1 MAQSEKPGSTAGSRS
16 GTQSNSTI
24 GSSRA
29 PSLNGAA
36 AGTDTPP
43 DDPRC
48 EPAKLRE
55 LRESELTY
63 RKLAQIGS
71 DWIWETDDRFRLI
84 SNIRHNARSADFL
97 THIEGMT
104 HWELAGVDPETDTA
118 WAAHRADLVAHRP
131 FRNFKFSFLPP
142 AQQENHYRV
151 SGNTDFNDAG
161 QVIGY
166 RSLNKN
172 DGGRVHVSISGFPI
186 FGPNDV
192 FTGYRGTARDITGTV
207 VAEQTASQAHQRMLD
222 AIEALPESF
231 ILCDAEDRIV
241 LCNSATRTKMPWCNV
256 LTEPGMKFEDRLR
269 DLVFSGTVPDAIG
282 REEEWIR
289 ARMEQHRNNPGIR
302 ESKRADG
309 RWVQIT
315 ERRTADGGT
324 VLIHAD
330 VTAQKRN
337 EMEREAALT
346 RATEE
351 NRAKSTFLAN
361 LTHELRDPLS
371 AILGVVEQLSDEPDA
386 SRDVRREKES
396 IRDSAQHLLA
406 LVNNALDISRI
417 DVGKYSVDPSVIDIA
432 AIIRECSAA
441 IWEDRANTRPALIV
455 ELPGD
460 LAPVYADERT
470 SRQIFINILGDAC
483 RLAPPDCTVRVSG
496 RNEDGYVEIAVEDNG
511 PGPSDADVGSLMN
524 PFDRPGSADDPL
536 EHARW
541 NGIGLRLTAADAM
554 ARHLGG
560 LLSVTTPA
568 DGGTIV
574 TVRLPRPAEDKAAD

>member
-1 MAQSEKPGSTAGSRS
+1 MAQSDKQDSTARLRP
-16 GTQSNSTI
+16 GTPSEFAFGAGRTPFLGDESARNGVSPDEST
-24 GSSRA
+24 SD
-29 PSLNGAA
+29 AA
-36 AGTDTPP
+36 NRD
-43 DDPRC
+43 
-48 EPAKLRE
+48 E

-71 DWIWETDDRFRLI
+71 DWIWETDDQFRLI
-84 SNIRHNARSADFL
+84 SNIRHKAKSADILANIEGL
-97 THIEGMT
+97 THWG
-104 HWELAGVDPETDTA
+104 LAGADPENDPS
-118 WAAHRADLVAHRP
+118 WAAHRADLLAHRP
-131 FRNFKFSFLPP
+131 FRDFRFSFLPP

-151 SGNTDFNDAG
+151 SGKHDFNDAG

-166 RSLNKN
+166 RSMNKN
-172 DGGRVHVSISGFPI
+172 DGGRVHVSISGFPV

-192 FTGYRGTARDITGTV
+192 FTGYRGTARDITDTV
-207 VAEQTASQAHQRMLD
+207 VAEETALQAHQRMLD

-241 LCNSATRTKMPWCNV
+241 LCNSATRTKMPWCNI

-269 DLVFSGTVPDAIG
+269 DLVFSGTVPNAIG

-289 ARMEQHRNNPGIR
+289 ERMEQHRNDPGMH
-302 ESKRADG
+302 ESKRSDG

-330 VTAQKRN
+330 VTKQKRD
-337 EMEREAALT
+337 ELEREAALT

-361 LTHELRDPLS
+361 LTHELRDPLT
-371 AILGVVEQLSDEPDA
+371 AILGAVEQLSDVPDA
-386 SRDVRREKES
+386 PRDIRQQKKS
-396 IRDSAQHLLA
+396 IYDATQHLLA

-417 DVGKYSVDPSVIDIA
+417 DVGKYTVDPSIIDIA

-441 IWEDRANTRPALIV
+441 VWDDGANIEPALV
-455 ELPGD
+455 YGLPDD

-470 SRQIFINILGDAC
+470 SRQIFMNILGDAC
-483 RLAPPDCTVRVSG
+483 RLAPPDCTVRVSA
-496 RNEDGYVEIAVEDNG
+496 RNLDDYVEIAVEDNG
-511 PGPSDADVGSLMN
+511 PGPSDADVGSLMH
-524 PFDRPGSADDPL
+524 PFDRPDDANEPL
-536 EHARW
+536 DHARW

-554 ARHLGG
+554 ARRLGG
-560 LLSVTTPA
+560 LLSVTTPSE
-568 DGGTIV
+568 GGTIV
-574 TVRLPRPAEDKAAD
+574 TVRLPRPVGDQGAD

>member
-1 MAQSEKPGSTAGSRS
+1 MAKR
-16 GTQSNSTI
+16 
-24 GSSRA
+24 
-29 PSLNGAA
+29 
-36 AGTDTPP
+36 D
-43 DDPRC
+43 
-48 EPAKLRE
+48 E

-71 DWIWETDDRFRLI
+71 DWIWETDDQFRLV
-84 SNIRHNARSADFL
+84 STIRHKAKLADFL
-97 THIEGMT
+97 SNIEGLT
-104 HWELAGVDPETDTA
+104 LWELAAADPVNDPA
-118 WAAHRADLVAHRP
+118 WAAHLADLKAHRP
-131 FRNFKFSFLPP
+131 FRDFRFSFQPP
-142 AQQENHYRV
+142 ARQENHYRV
-151 SGNTDFNDAG
+151 SGKHDFNDAG

-172 DGGRVHVSISGFPI
+172 DGGRVHVSISGFPV

-192 FTGYRGTARDITGTV
+192 FTGYRGTARDITETV
-207 VAEQTASQAHQRMLD
+207 VAEETAAQAHQRMLD

-241 LCNSATRTKMPWCNV
+241 LCNSATRTKMPWCNI

-289 ARMEQHRNNPGIR
+289 ARMEQHRNDPGMR

-330 VTAQKRN
+330 VTEQKRN
-337 EMEREAALT
+337 ELEREAALT

-361 LTHELRDPLS
+361 LTHELRDPLT
-371 AILGVVEQLSDEPDA
+371 AILGAVDQLSDDWDA
-386 SRDVRREKES
+386 SQGIQQQKRS
-396 IRDSAQHLLA
+396 IRDAARHLLA

-417 DVGKYSVDPSVIDIA
+417 DVGKYTVEPSVIEIA
-432 AIIRECSAA
+432 AIIGECKAA
-441 IWEDRANTRPALIV
+441 IWDDGANSGPALV
-455 ELPGD
+455 LELPDD
-460 LAPVYADERT
+460 LGSVYADERT
-470 SRQIFINILGDAC
+470 CRQIFMNILGDAC
-483 RLAPPDCTVRVSG
+483 RLAPPDCTVRVTG
-496 RNEDGYVEIAVEDNG
+496 QNHEGYVEIAVEDNG
-511 PGPSDADVGSLMN
+511 PGPSETDVGSLMN
-524 PFDRPGSADDPL
+524 PFDWPGSGDGLMDQG
-536 EHARW
+536 RW

-568 DGGTIV
+568 DGGTII
-574 TVRLPRPAEDKAAD
+574 TVRLPRPVDEQAAD

>member
-16 GTQSNSTI
+16 GAQSNSAT
-24 GSSRA
+24 GVAREPA
-29 PSLNGAA
+29 FDGAA
-36 AGTDTPP
+36 AGSGMP
-43 DDPRC
+43 
-48 EPAKLRE
+48 PAKRDE
-55 LRESELTY
+55 LRESELTH

-97 THIEGMT
+97 TNIEGMT
-104 HWELAGVDPETDTA
+104 HWELAGADPENDPV
-118 WAAHRADLVAHRP
+118 WSAHRADLVAHRP
-131 FRNFKFSFLPP
+131 FRNFRFSFLPP

-151 SGNTDFNDAG
+151 SGKPDFNDAG
-161 QVIGY
+161 QMIGY

-172 DGGRVHVSISGFPI
+172 DGGRVHVSISGFPV

-192 FTGYRGTARDITGTV
+192 FTGYRGTARDITETV
-207 VAEQTASQAHQRMLD
+207 VAEETASQAHQRMLD

-289 ARMEQHRNNPGIR
+289 ARMEQHRNNPGMR

-330 VTAQKRN
+330 VTAKKRN

-361 LTHELRDPLS
+361 LTHELRDPLT
-371 AILGVVEQLSDEPDA
+371 AILGVVEQLSDEPNA
-386 SRDVRREKES
+386 SPDIRREKES
-396 IRDSAQHLLA
+396 IRDAAQHLLA

-417 DVGKYSVDPSVIDIA
+417 DVGKYPIDPGVIDLA
-432 AIIRECSAA
+432 EIIRECGAA
-441 IWEDRANTRPALIV
+441 VWEGRTNTKPALV
-455 ELPGD
+455 LELPED
-460 LAPVYADERT
+460 LASVYADART
-470 SRQIFINILGDAC
+470 SRQIFMNILGDAC

-496 RNEDGYVEIAVEDNG
+496 RNDDGYVEIAVEDDG

-524 PFDRPGSADDPL
+524 PFDRPGSADDRPD
-536 EHARW
+536 HARW

-560 LLSVTTPA
+560 LLSVTAPA

-574 TVRLPRPAEDKAAD
+574 TVRLPRPAEERAAD